1 MTISA
6 PSELWKAVRTNSG
19 KSSFND
25 SSKKFLVDP
34 DRINRFFANVSVTKD
49 YTVQDVL
56 NMRKDSTVQP
66 DEQDSVVA
74 TEYDIEYM
82 LSHLKNSSP
91 GIDEIPS
98 WVFKNCSVEV
108 AEIIAYII
116 NKTIESGK
124 IPDNW
129 KVAIVTPIPKLPNPK
144 SISDYRPIS
153 VTPILSR
160 IAEKFIVNNYLKPAL
175 PVENLQDQ
183 YAYKFTGS
191 TNCALIQTLNFI
203 SASLDCNSNNQRV
216 GAIAIDFSKAFDTV
230 DHVILLNKLCKLK
243 IPNSVYNWIIS
254 FLTNRRQIVRI
265 GADKSNIENINLGI
279 VQGSVLGPFLFII
292 MLSDLS
298 PISIDNCIVKYA
310 DDTTLLVPESSRVTL
325 RQEYHNVKNYAKDNK
340 MKINEKKTKYML
352 FSNPRFK
359 GGAIDIFDE
368 IEFVKKMKLLGV
380 TLDNK
385 LSFHDHVSFV
395 LSVCSQR
402 FYLLKL
408 LRDQGMPLHCLHV
421 VYVSLVVNRIA
432 YCLSAWGGNVKQ
444 DDADK
449 INSLFRKAKKYGFTD
464 TIFDFGGLLEYYDE
478 NMFTQIQ
485 YSNHCLHH
493 LLQSHRQGAMDL
505 RDRGHRYS
513 LPKCINNVYKNSCI
527 PRLLFKNINV

>member
-1 MTISA
+1 M
-6 PSELWKAVRTNSG
+6 
-19 KSSFND
+19 
-25 SSKKFLVDP
+25 
-34 DRINRFFANVSVTKD
+34 
-49 YTVQDVL
+49 
-56 NMRKDSTVQP
+56 
-66 DEQDSVVA
+66 
-74 TEYDIEYM
+74 
-82 LSHLKNSSP
+82 
-91 GIDEIPS
+91 
-98 WVFKNCSVEV
+98 
-108 AEIIAYII
+108 
-116 NKTIESGK
+116 
-124 IPDNW
+124 
-129 KVAIVTPIPKLPNPK
+129 
-144 SISDYRPIS
+144 
-153 VTPILSR
+153 
-160 IAEKFIVNNYLKPAL
+160 
-175 PVENLQDQ
+175 
-183 YAYKFTGS
+183 
-191 TNCALIQTLNFI
+191 
-203 SASLDCNSNNQRV
+203 
-216 GAIAIDFSKAFDTV
+216 
-230 DHVILLNKLCKLK
+230 
-243 IPNSVYNWIIS
+243 
-254 FLTNRRQIVRI
+254 
-265 GADKSNIENINLGI
+265 
-279 VQGSVLGPFLFII
+279 
-292 MLSDLS
+292 
-298 PISIDNCIVKYA
+298 KYA

-421 VYVSLVVNRIA
+421 VYTSLVVNRIA